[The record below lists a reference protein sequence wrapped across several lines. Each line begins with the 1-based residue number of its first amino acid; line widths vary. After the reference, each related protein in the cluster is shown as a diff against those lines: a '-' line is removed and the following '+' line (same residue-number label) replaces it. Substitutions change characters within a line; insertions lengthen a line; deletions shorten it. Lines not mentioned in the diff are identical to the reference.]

1 MSFDHLTIKKAIIEV
16 LKEKEEIPLIELSE
30 LLKKDK
36 SNVYKIVKELEFQ
49 GLVMTTKRKKPK
61 SRYYQ
66 LWIKKGLGENVS
78 PTILDARLKVV
89 EDNVDILKVKVKRI
103 EDE

>member
-1 MSFDHLTIKKAIIEV
+1 MSYEHLTMKKAIIEV
-16 LKEKEEIPLIELSE
+16 LKEKEEISLIELAE

-49 GLVMTTKRKKPK
+49 GIVMTTKRKKRG
-61 SRYYQ
+61 SRYHE

-78 PTILDARLKVV
+78 PTVLDTRLKLL
-89 EDNVDILKVKVKRI
+89 EKDVDILKIKVKRI